1 MYSEWTHLLEIEW
14 RWSLCALALEI
25 SFVSLMRALFS
36 TYRWAY
42 SCKQLGL
49 GKIGGYINFSI
60 LHSCFYLSSKTTA
73 ALIPCTLLGMAG
85 CIWSKIPAILM
96 QTEPIWKQL
105 GNGTLYSVARVVQ
118 WLPKGDQICIDGS
131 FQFQKMAQQDLD
143 MRFDANQCDIYRA
156 NDLVVSAKREGNA
169 YTLNVWH
176 ERAMVDEHKTV
187 ESKWELAYAGS
198 GHPNQN
204 RYDKIQQSTGVCQN
218 FSDKDGNLCSGCLQG
233 KMIAVKFPTNR
244 TWRKCRYY
252 NNFGH
257 SKCVYY

>member
-118 WLPKGDQICIDGS
+118 WLPKGVFHIPN
-131 FQFQKMAQQDLD
+131 LD
-143 MRFDANQCDIYRA
+143 RR
-156 NDLVVSAKREGNA
+156 LS
-169 YTLNVWH
+169 YTLFIW
-176 ERAMVDEHKTV
+176 
-187 ESKWELAYAGS
+187 Y
-198 GHPNQN
+198 
-204 RYDKIQQSTGVCQN
+204 
-218 FSDKDGNLCSGCLQG
+218 FSSSEKSSSRMKLS
-233 KMIAVKFPTNR
+233 
-244 TWRKCRYY
+244 
-252 NNFGH
+252 
-257 SKCVYY
+257 